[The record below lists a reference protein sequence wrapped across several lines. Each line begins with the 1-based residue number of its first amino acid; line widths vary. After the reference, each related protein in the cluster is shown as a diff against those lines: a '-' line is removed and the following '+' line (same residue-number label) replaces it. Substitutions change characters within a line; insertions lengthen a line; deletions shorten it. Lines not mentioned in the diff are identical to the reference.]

1 VISGPAGSVFRNR
14 WRDVASDQRSSW
26 QPSKTVSVIVP
37 AYNNQAPLNLMLASL
52 AAQDYP
58 QDLFAVVVVDDNSE
72 TPLELPDVRPANT
85 RIHRPSR
92 GWGRANAVHEGILNS
107 SGQVVIQLDS
117 DLILD
122 RGHISAHLKMHDAY
136 IDVATKGDI
145 AFIDSWPD
153 SATTIRR
160 AAEEGT
166 LDELFATANHEE
178 QWVERV
184 FAETDDLNDGG
195 DRIFSTLTGAT
206 CSMSRDLYERAGGM
220 RTDLRLGEDTDL
232 AYRLAQRGAVF
243 VPCRD
248 ARSYHLGLS
257 NVHVRPDDVKDY
269 NQPFYAQEIPLF
281 AEARMSTG
289 RQWAV
294 PLVRVVVQINAEEA
308 PLARACIDRILSS
321 TAEDLE
327 VDLVGPWD
335 ELADDRR
342 NVLVDPLRD
351 LHAVAEWYRHESR
364 VRLLEE
370 RPSSAF
376 PSPFE
381 LQVPVQVAVGRTTI
395 TTLVR
400 AIRKRNLGV
409 LDVPVPFAEGASL
422 KLWRTAAVE
431 RAATY
436 WPEKPA
442 HTMAAEVWGG
452 EKADATE
459 IDLLDLLDLNDPRR
473 LASRINWGRDN
484 GEARLLK
491 AEIRRLNA
499 QPKPRATL
507 ARRALRRL
515 RRMLS

>member
-1 VISGPAGSVFRNR
+1 MILGTAGFVFRNR
-14 WRDVASDQRSSW
+14 WRDVAADQPSRW

-58 QDLFAVVVVDDNSE
+58 KDLLDIVVVDDNSE
-72 TPLELPDVRPANT
+72 TPLELPEIRPVNT
-85 RIHRPSR
+85 RIHRPSH

-136 IDVATKGDI
+136 VDVATKGDI

-153 SATTIRR
+153 SAATIRR

-195 DRIFSTLTGAT
+195 ERVFSTLTGAT

-248 ARSYHLGLS
+248 ARSFHLGMS
-257 NVHVRPDDVKDY
+257 NVHVRSDDVKDF
-269 NQPFYAQEIPLF
+269 NQPFYAQEIPLI
-281 AEARMSTG
+281 AEARKSTG
-289 RQWAV
+289 RRWSV
-294 PLVRVVVQINAEEA
+294 PLVRVVAEIDAETA
-308 PLARACIDRILSS
+308 NFARACVDRILSS

-335 ELADDRR
+335 KLADERR
-342 NVLVDPLRD
+342 NVLTDPLRD

-364 VRLLEE
+364 VHLLSE

-381 LQVPVQVAVGRTTI
+381 LQIPVQVAVGRTTI

-400 AIRKRNLGV
+400 TIRKRNLGV
-409 LDVPVPFAEGASL
+409 LEVPVPFAEGTPL
-422 KLWRTAAVE
+422 TLWRTAAVE

-442 HTMAAEVWGG
+442 RAMAAEVWGG
-452 EKADATE
+452 ERADARE
-459 IDLLDLLDLNDPRR
+459 IDLLNLSDLNDPRR
-473 LASRINWGRDN
+473 LAARINWGRDN

-499 QPKPRATL
+499 QPTTTL
-507 ARRALRRL
+507 ARRILRRIRQKL
-515 RRMLS
+515 RA